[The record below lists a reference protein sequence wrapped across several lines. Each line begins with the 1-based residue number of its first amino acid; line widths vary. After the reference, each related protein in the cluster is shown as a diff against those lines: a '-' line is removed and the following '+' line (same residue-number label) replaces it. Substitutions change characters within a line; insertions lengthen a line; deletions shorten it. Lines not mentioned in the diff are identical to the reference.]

1 MLRILGNEED
11 DGHPDGAP
19 WVREGRR
26 RRYRGRH
33 RRIQLKLHD
42 DEYELIARAAG
53 YVGLTATGFAAEGS
67 LQVAEAT
74 VARYEGGDMRPES
87 DQALALPNEQLL
99 KQSVVAMMAGTT
111 ELNRIGVNLNQI
123 AARLNATG
131 ELPLAGQVEA
141 AIEALFGRLDVF
153 EDATTEAAQQLRR
166 SRMKR

>member
-1 MLRILGNEED
+1 MLRILSSEED

-42 DEYELIARAAG
+42 DEYEVIARAAG

-74 VARYEGGDMRPES
+74 VAKHEGGEAPTGPDR
-87 DQALALPNEQLL
+87 ALALPDEELL
-99 KQSVVAMMAGTT
+99 KESVVAMMAGTT

-131 ELPLAGQVEA
+131 ELPGSGQVEA
-141 AIEALFGRLDVF
+141 ALEALFAKIEVLEER
-153 EDATTEAAQQLRR
+153 TTEAAKQLRR
-166 SRMKR
+166 SRGRR